1 MLTTNIDHSF
11 YNRFI
16 ERYSDNIDQL
26 YPELKDV
33 EITLTDDSNPNR
45 TPYLMGREEES
56 PLVCRC
62 DDEYEGV
69 TYNDV
74 VSINDLTKGLS
85 EDTFHALVA
94 HEIGHFVYHYRN
106 IEMGGLEEEK
116 YADDVALSLVS
127 RQSLVEGL
135 TYSKD
140 CVEKSIDAIMQIFDD
155 LTGKKREQLQMLEE
169 RIKRI

>member
-1 MLTTNIDHSF
+1 MLQLLKESF
-11 YNRFI
+11 SEQRL
-16 ERYSDNIDQL
+16 S
-26 YPELKDV
+26 
-33 EITLTDDSNPNR
+33 
-45 TPYLMGREEES
+45 
-56 PLVCRC
+56 
-62 DDEYEGV
+62 
-69 TYNDV
+69 TYQR
-74 VSINDLTKGLS
+74 IATTKGLS

-155 LTGKKREQLQMLEE
+155 LTGKKREQIQMLEE
-169 RIKRI
+169 RIKRV